1 MSGLFATL
9 NASASA
15 LQAHALAVEITGK
28 NLANA
33 NNASYAR
40 QTVSYATGATV
51 VTEQGAQSLGLAANI
66 TQIRDTLLDRQVL
79 RETSLSS
86 YSGTLQQA
94 LQRAQAGLGQT
105 LSSAASTDGISTV
118 TTDTGLGAALDD
130 FFNSFQAL
138 AATPTEAGAKQA
150 VLASADTLASRL
162 QQADATLA
170 QGQADLGTKV
180 ASDVSDANSLLHTL
194 ADLNTQIVRIEANA
208 PGSAVDLR
216 DQRQD
221 ALEKLAALLPVSVT
235 DAGDGAIQVSATG
248 GSGPVVLVD
257 HGAVNGTVAVSGS
270 GTQITAGSPATALA
284 LASGSIQGALDARD
298 GALQTL
304 RDQFDQLASQV
315 VSSVNALYNPSGSTG
330 DFFTAGGTTAATLSV
345 SSSLTAATLR
355 AGAAGGAAGDNSVA
369 LALGRLAGTKF
380 SVSGGAA
387 LDGTMGAF
395 FSSSIAQFGQALA
408 SANANVSNQSAIE
421 TLVRGQRDSVSGV
434 NLDEE
439 TANLLKYQRAFEASS
454 RVLQTVDEML
464 DQIINQL
471 GR

>member
-33 NNASYAR
+33 NNAGYAR

-51 VTEQGAQSLGLAANI
+51 VTEQGAQSLGLSASV
-66 TQIRDTLLDRQVL
+66 TQIRDALLDRQVL

-86 YSGTLQQA
+86 SYATLQQA

-105 LSSAASTDGISTV
+105 LSSAASTDGTSTV
-118 TTDTGLGAALDD
+118 TTDTGIGAALDD
-130 FFNSFQAL
+130 FFNSFSAL
-138 AATPTEAGAKQA
+138 AATPTDAGARQA

-170 QGQADLGTKV
+170 QGQADLGT
-180 ASDVSDANSLLHTL
+180 AISSNVSDADSLLHTI

-221 ALEKLAALLPVSVT
+221 ALEKLAAILPVTVT
-235 DAGDGAIQVSATG
+235 DTGGGALQVSASG

-257 HGAVNGTVAVSGS
+257 HGTVNGTVAFT
-270 GTQITAGSPATALA
+270 GTQVTAGSPATALT
-284 LASGSIQGALDARD
+284 LTGGSIQGALAARD

-304 RDQFDQLASQV
+304 RDQFDALASQL
-315 VSSVNALYNPSGSTG
+315 VSSVNAVYNSSGSAG
-330 DFFTAGGTTAATLSV
+330 NFFAAGGTTAATIGV
-345 SSSLTAATLR
+345 STGLTAANLR
-355 AGAAGGAAGDNSVA
+355 TGVAGGAAGDNSVA
-369 LALGRLAGTKF
+369 LALGRLATTKF
-380 SVSGGAA
+380 SVGGGDAI
-387 LDGTMGAF
+387 DGTMGAF

-408 SANANVSNQSAIE
+408 SANASVSNQSAIE

-454 RVLQTVDEML
+454 RVLQTVDAML
-464 DQIINQL
+464 DQVINEL

>member
-33 NNASYAR
+33 NNAGYAR
-40 QTVSYATGATV
+40 QTVNYATGATV
-51 VTEQGAQSLGLAANI
+51 VTEQGAQSLGLAANV

-86 YSGTLQQA
+86 YYGTLQQA

-105 LSSAASTDGISTV
+105 LSSAASTDGTSTV
-118 TTDTGLGAALDD
+118 TTDTGIGAALDD

-138 AATPTEAGAKQA
+138 AATPTDSGAKQA
-150 VLASADTLASRL
+150 VLASANTLADRL

-170 QGQADLGTKV
+170 QGQTDLGTKIT
-180 ASDVSDANSLLHTL
+180 SDASDANSLLHTL

-221 ALEKLAALLPVSVT
+221 ALEKLAALMPVSVT
-235 DAGDGAIQVSATG
+235 DAGGGAIQVSAN
-248 GSGPVVLVD
+248 GSSGAVVLVD
-257 HGAVNGTVAVSGS
+257 HGTVNGTVAFT
-270 GTQITAGSPATALA
+270 GTQITAGSPATALT
-284 LASGSIQGALDARD
+284 LTGGSMQGALAARD

-304 RDQFDQLASQV
+304 RDQFDALASQL
-315 VSSVNALYNPSGSTG
+315 VSSVNAVYNPSGSTG
-330 DFFTAGGTTAATLSV
+330 DFFTAGGTTAATISV
-345 SSSLTAATLR
+345 SSGLTAANLH
-355 AGAAGGAAGDNSVA
+355 AGASGGAAGDNSVA
-369 LALGRLAGTKF
+369 LALGRLATTKF
-380 SVSGGAA
+380 TASGSNPI
-387 LDGTMGAF
+387 DGTLGAF
-395 FSSSIAQFGQALA
+395 FSSSMAQFGQTLA
-408 SANANVSNQSAIE
+408 GANSNVSNQSAIE

>member
-33 NNASYAR
+33 NNAAYAR

-51 VTEQGAQSLGLAANI
+51 VTAQGAQSLGLAANV

-86 YSGTLQQA
+86 YYGTLQQA

-105 LSSAASTDGISTV
+105 LSSAASTDGTSTV
-118 TTDTGLGAALDD
+118 TTDTGIGAALDD
-130 FFNSFQAL
+130 FFNTFQAL
-138 AATPTEAGAKQA
+138 AATPANAGAKQA
-150 VLASADTLASRL
+150 VLASAGTLADRL
-162 QQADATLA
+162 QQADTTLA
-170 QGQADLGTKV
+170 QSQADLGTKIT
-180 ASDVSDANSLLHTL
+180 SDASDANSLLQTL
-194 ADLNTQIVRIEANA
+194 ADLNTQIVRLEANA
-208 PGSAVDLR
+208 PGAAVDLR

-221 ALEKLAALLPVSVT
+221 ALEKLAAIMPVTVT
-235 DAGDGAIQVSATG
+235 DAGGGAIQVSANG

-257 HGAVNGTVAVSGS
+257 HGTVNGTVAFT

-284 LASGSIQGALDARD
+284 LASGSMQGALAARD
-298 GALQTL
+298 GALQAL
-304 RDQFDQLASQV
+304 RDQFDALASQL
-315 VSSVNALYNPSGSTG
+315 VSSVNAVYNPSGGTG
-330 DFFTAGGTTAATLSV
+330 DFFTASGTTAATISI
-345 SSSLTAATLR
+345 SSGLTASTLR

-369 LALGRLAGTKF
+369 LALGQLATTKF
-380 SVSGGAA
+380 AVSGGSAI
-387 LDGTMGAF
+387 DGTMGGF
-395 FSSSIAQFGQALA
+395 FSGSLAQFGQSLA
-408 SANANVSNQSAIE
+408 GANSNVANQGAIE